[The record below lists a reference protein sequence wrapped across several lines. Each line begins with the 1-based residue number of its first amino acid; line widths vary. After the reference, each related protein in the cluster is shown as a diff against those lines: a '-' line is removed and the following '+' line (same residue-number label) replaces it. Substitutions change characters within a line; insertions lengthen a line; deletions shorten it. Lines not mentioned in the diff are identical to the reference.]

1 VVAGHGDAANELR
14 DLVPYGGDQPPGCH
28 FKLGERPAYV
38 STFAEVPGGTWK
50 HLSLRECAAH
60 GLDMHFVDMVESI
73 EYARFDGISTKN
85 RTGGRKIKKVA
96 EVRMAVKMPQG
107 NGTSALATFSLSWY
121 APVSRLIPHERDK
134 MQASVSENMNTYL
147 LPAIEAR
154 HGVSYDT
161 NGHLS

>member
-1 VVAGHGDAANELR
+1 MRPNELR
-14 DLVPYGGDQPPGCH
+14 DLVTYGGDQPPGCH
-28 FKLGERPAYV
+28 FKLGEGLPAYV

-96 EVRMAVKMPQG
+96 GEEFRMAVKMPQG
-107 NGTSALATFSLSWY
+107 NGVLHLGNLLS
-121 APVSRLIPHERDK
+121 VVVRSSIQTDSHERDK
-134 MQASVSENMNTYL
+134 MQAS
-147 LPAIEAR
+147 R
-154 HGVSYDT
+154 K
-161 NGHLS
+161 